1 MSYVLRLREIKP
13 DQYDLIGPLARN
25 IVNVHNIGLST
36 PVGFC
41 VTNLSFK
48 NFLTMLKNEID
59 EYLKNINKENKNDVT
74 NAVKKVCQSAP

>member
-59 EYLKNINKENKNDVT
+59 EYLKNINKEKIVHR
-74 NAVKKVCQSAP
+74 SRGAPLRSHITQ